1 MLLGMLRG
9 LLLLC
14 LLTSCLALPDQSEDG
29 DPTEQEQRNGNGD
42 DDDDD
47 NTGDDDDD
55 DDDDDNGDDDDDS
68 TDEPAAPVVVIESPD
83 DGGAYAK
90 SQTFVF
96 QGSVSDEK
104 DTPESLALEWRS
116 TVFGQLNTQ
125 PANSAGT
132 AGFVLSSLMAGA
144 HTLTLSATDSDG
156 LVGTDSIAFD
166 VYDPNDLV
174 ADFSLEDVNPTSAT
188 YEDFISPRDSLGGI
202 SAWYFGNAT

>member
-1 MLLGMLRG
+1 MKVIFPMLLCMLRG

-14 LLTSCLALPDQSEDG
+14 LLTSCLALPDQSEDV
-29 DPTEQEQRNGNGD
+29 DPTEQEQRNGDDDDDNDNGGD
-42 DDDDD
+42 DDDD
-47 NTGDDDDD
+47 N
-55 DDDDDNGDDDDDS
+55 DDNDDS
-68 TDEPAAPVVVIESPD
+68 TDAPTAPVVVIESPD

-104 DTPESLALEWRS
+104 DAPESLALEWRS

-132 AGFVLSSLMAGA
+132 ADFVLSSLMAGA

-188 YEDFISPRDSLGGI
+188 YEDFISPRDYLGGI
-202 SAWYFGNAT
+202 SAWYFGHST